1 MAINDLGGGGAE
13 EIEEKK
19 SKIVCFSTWQFIK
32 WSEGLWGNFVK
43 IRVMPSS
50 SMQTISWS
58 TRLGDL
64 PPFGES
70 KGSDINYGKG
80 GAITNSVL
88 NSSSF
93 P

>member
-1 MAINDLGGGGAE
+1 M
-13 EIEEKK
+13 
-19 SKIVCFSTWQFIK
+19 
-32 WSEGLWGNFVK
+32 K

-80 GAITNSVL
+80 GAKIIILLGKIYPQNLPDGMYVFL
-88 NSSSF
+88 V
-93 P
+93 